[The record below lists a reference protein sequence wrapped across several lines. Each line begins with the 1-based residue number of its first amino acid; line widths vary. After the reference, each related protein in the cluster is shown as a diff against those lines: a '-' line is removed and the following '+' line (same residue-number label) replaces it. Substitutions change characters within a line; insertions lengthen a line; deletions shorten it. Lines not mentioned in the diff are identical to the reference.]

1 MIRFVLGFLI
11 VFGVVG
17 GLDADTINIGLASL
31 VATLGLLL
39 MFWGTLPST
48 ISALNREVKNGS

>member
-39 MFWGTLPST
+39 MLWAVSTLNKENE
-48 ISALNREVKNGS
+48 I